1 MRNGR
6 GSNSRDVDGV
16 LYLMPDVLIVGYGSI
31 GKRHARNL
39 LAMGIKPLVLTQY
52 PDGNDA
58 CFFAHLAD
66 IPREVEYCIIA
77 SPTVRHHADFEAL
90 CRHGCRKILIEKPV
104 AIDVRR
110 AESMKELAKQYG
122 VTAHCAYNLR
132 FMKVFDRIR
141 EVVEQHKTDIRL
153 VEIVSGQYLPEWR
166 PYKDY
171 RNSYSA
177 HREQGGG
184 VDLDISHEI
193 DYMSWIFG
201 PPLKIELTI
210 REKISSLDIDSP
222 DLFMGI
228 YRYSA
233 FFVRVQLDYI
243 RKKERTLRI
252 IGEHSNILDVDFIN
266 CRIVIYDKVEPL
278 EPYFDI
284 DKSYEK
290 ELHAF
295 LWNSDS
301 EHLAS
306 LDEGIDVL
314 KLLSAI

>member
-6 GSNSRDVDGV
+6 GSNPRDMDGV
-16 LYLMPDVLIVGYGSI
+16 VTVMPDVLIVGYGSI

-39 LAMGIKPLVLTQY
+39 LAMGIKPLVLTHY

-58 CFFAHLAD
+58 CFFSNLAN
-66 IPREVEYCIIA
+66 IPREVEYGVIA

-104 AIDVRR
+104 AIDVSW
-110 AESMKELAKQYG
+110 AESIKELATHYG
-122 VTAHCAYNLR
+122 VTAYCAYNLR

-153 VEIVSGQYLPEWR
+153 VDIVSGQYLPEWR
-166 PYKDY
+166 PYRDY
-171 RNSYSA
+171 RDSYSA
-177 HREQGGG
+177 HRDQGGG

-201 PPLKIELTI
+201 PPLKIELAI
-210 REKISSLDIDSP
+210 KDKISSLDIDSP
-222 DLFMGI
+222 DCFMGI

-252 IGEHSNILDVDFIN
+252 IGEHSNIIDVDFIN
-266 CRIVIYDKVEPL
+266 CRMFIYDKVEPP
-278 EPYFDI
+278 EAYFDI

-314 KLLSAI
+314 NLLRAI